1 MSFNS
6 DNLII
11 FLTVLDKGSFSA
23 AARSLQRVPSAV
35 SMAIANL
42 EAELGFELFDRHSR
56 EPKPTEK
63 ALSLAPYARHIIENL
78 SQLNT
83 FSRELTQGVESTLAI
98 GVAAGINSN
107 ILFDALRV
115 LSQRYPLLHIELVTA
130 PQDDLL
136 PLLHKKQLQLAI
148 VFGGIHV
155 NSQEQFHYIGEES
168 IIATISTKH
177 PSLQERTSLYIE
189 DLVESRQIIIG
200 SRQHELSDM
209 RIVVSSNYWKT
220 DSFSLAL
227 GLVEGGMG
235 WGNFPLSLIKDK
247 LATGTLKPLQFKNT
261 PNGLKLP
268 IHVVSLKSHA
278 LKRGAQECIE
288 LLKKH
293 ILHKNFHDP
302 F

>member
-1 MSFNS
+1 M
-6 DNLII
+6 
-11 FLTVLDKGSFSA
+11 
-23 AARSLQRVPSAV
+23 
-35 SMAIANL
+35 
-42 EAELGFELFDRHSR
+42 
-56 EPKPTEK
+56 
-63 ALSLAPYARHIIENL
+63 
-78 SQLNT
+78 
-83 FSRELTQGVESTLAI
+83 
-98 GVAAGINSN
+98 
-107 ILFDALRV
+107 
-115 LSQRYPLLHIELVTA
+115 
-130 PQDDLL
+130 
-136 PLLHKKQLQLAI
+136 
-148 VFGGIHV
+148 
-155 NSQEQFHYIGEES
+155 
-168 IIATISTKH
+168 
-177 PSLQERTSLYIE
+177 QERTSLYIE

-288 LLKKH
+288 LLKKTH
-293 ILHKNFHDP
+293 LT
-302 F
+302 